1 MIPERNFSK
10 KGRLKVKKGRLK
22 VLLMRTK
29 YTWRLSN
36 SGGSESLWSAHA
48 SSHGASTV
56 DFTARVR
63 LRNGSRSAARES
75 VVRRCAWSRAE
86 SASINRCP
94 PVMMWRTSWGG
105 ASLRITMSTSRPA
118 AACSRPVRRR
128 RASKRSAAPG
138 WKCRLSSTPT
148 STSLLPVHAILSLA
162 AEQIRRHDALMP
174 GQRGDQRVDQG
185 PAHTHAVSLA
195 RSSAY
200 GLLHCRR
207 QRFERLRNTPCSCT
221 RGVCPPVSRNL
232 ESRRRGCT
240 SGAG

>member
-1 MIPERNFSK
+1 MIPQRNFSK

-105 ASLRITMSTSRPA
+105 ASLRITDVHVAPGSRLQSTGQAQAGIEAIGRPWIEMPIEQYADVNIAFAGARDPEPRCRTDTPTRRPHARSKRRPA
-118 AACSRPVRRR
+118 D
-128 RASKRSAAPG
+128 
-138 WKCRLSSTPT
+138 LSS
-148 STSLLPVHAILSLA
+148 AWKR
-162 AEQIRRHDALMP
+162 E
-174 GQRGDQRVDQG
+174 
-185 PAHTHAVSLA
+185 
-195 RSSAY
+195 
-200 GLLHCRR
+200 
-207 QRFERLRNTPCSCT
+207 E
-221 RGVCPPVSRNL
+221 
-232 ESRRRGCT
+232 
-240 SGAG
+240 